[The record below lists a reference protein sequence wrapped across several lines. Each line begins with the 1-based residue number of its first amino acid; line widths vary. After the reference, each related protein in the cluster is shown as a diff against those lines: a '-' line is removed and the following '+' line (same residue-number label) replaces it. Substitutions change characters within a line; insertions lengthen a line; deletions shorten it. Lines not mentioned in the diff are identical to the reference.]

1 MTSEHLVLNVGML
14 NLNHK
19 NILITGGNGF
29 IGSNFIEYINKHY
42 TYVNIIN
49 IDKQGVGWREIRS
62 IKFINHN
69 TYTEIVRSVC
79 DIDNIGGYIDTIDYD
94 YVFHFAAES
103 HVDRSITN
111 PSSFVYNNSYG
122 TAVLLEY
129 LLKKKSNARIICIS
143 TDEVYGH
150 LHLDDPA
157 FTEDTPLNP
166 RSPYSSSKA
175 ASDLIALSFQSTFG
189 IDIIVTRCCNN
200 FGPHQNDEKFIPT
213 IIKNVVNG
221 KKIPVYGQGTN
232 IREWIHVDDHNKS
245 ILEIAESGESGK
257 VYNIGSG
264 VEKTNLEL
272 IREIIDILHPDA
284 TVDSNSFIEFVED
297 RKGHDF
303 RYAIDTVNYTRAF
316 EPMDFS
322 YALKATVEFYKNKFT
337 PSTS

>member
-1 MTSEHLVLNVGML
+1 ML
-14 NLNHK
+14 NLNDK
-19 NILITGGNGF
+19 TILITGGNGF
-29 IGSNFIEYINKHY
+29 IGSNFIEYINKYY
-42 TYVNIIN
+42 TNVNIIN
-49 IDKQGVGWREIRS
+49 IDKQGVGWRDIRS
-62 IKFINHN
+62 LEFINDN
-69 TYTEIVRSVC
+69 TYTELARSVC
-79 DIDNIGGYIDTIDYD
+79 DIHNIGGYIDNLHYD

-129 LLKKKSNARIICIS
+129 LLKKKSKARIICIS

-157 FTEDTPLNP
+157 FTENTPLNP

-189 IDIIVTRCCNN
+189 MDIIVTRCCNN

-245 ILEIAESGESGK
+245 ILEIAESGVSGK

-264 VEKTNLEL
+264 TEKTNLEL

-284 TVDSNSFIEFVED
+284 IVDSNSFIEFVED

-303 RYAIDTVNYTRAF
+303 RYAIDTINYTREF
-316 EPMDFS
+316 EPMNFS
-322 YALKATVEFYKNKFT
+322 EALKATVEFYKNKFT
-337 PSTS
+337 PRAS

>member
-1 MTSEHLVLNVGML
+1 
-14 NLNHK
+14 
-19 NILITGGNGF
+19 
-29 IGSNFIEYINKHY
+29 
-42 TYVNIIN
+42 
-49 IDKQGVGWREIRS
+49 
-62 IKFINHN
+62 
-69 TYTEIVRSVC
+69 
-79 DIDNIGGYIDTIDYD
+79 
-94 YVFHFAAES
+94 
-103 HVDRSITN
+103 
-111 PSSFVYNNSYG
+111 
-122 TAVLLEY
+122 
-129 LLKKKSNARIICIS
+129 
-143 TDEVYGH
+143 
-150 LHLDDPA
+150 
-157 FTEDTPLNP
+157 
-166 RSPYSSSKA
+166 
-175 ASDLIALSFQSTFG
+175 
-189 IDIIVTRCCNN
+189 
-200 FGPHQNDEKFIPT
+200 
-213 IIKNVVNG
+213 VNG